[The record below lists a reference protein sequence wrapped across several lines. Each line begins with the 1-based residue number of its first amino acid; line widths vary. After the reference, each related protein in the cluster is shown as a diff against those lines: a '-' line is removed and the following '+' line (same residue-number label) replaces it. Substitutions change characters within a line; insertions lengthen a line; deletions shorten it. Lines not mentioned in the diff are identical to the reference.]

1 MCNPSI
7 GSKNVQADPP
17 SCNTLKRNGNTVS
30 GVYPIQDGN
39 SAKLSY
45 CDMEV
50 DGYDAD
56 MEQPLGFWKLT
67 PEPNGVYFSA
77 YLDEGLNIGSDSEYF
92 PITFNHVL
100 LNHGNGF
107 DAESGTF
114 TAPLS
119 GYYSFHFD
127 GGQWKHG
134 TSDTS
139 NLVKVYKNSQ
149 VMLEMYDSGP
159 TYGHYQHLHFSFE
172 EILNQGETIN
182 LKMYQDD
189 WLYASRFNRISFSG
203 ELLYIEE

>member
-7 GSKNVQADPP
+7 GSKNVQTDPP

-30 GVYPIQDGN
+30 GVYPIHDGN

-56 MEQPLGFWKLT
+56 MEQPLGFWQLT

-77 YLDEGLNIGSDSEYF
+77 YLDEGSNIGSDTEEL
-92 PITFNHVL
+92 PITFNHIL
-100 LNHGNGF
+100 LNHGKGF

-114 TAPLS
+114 TVPLS

-127 GGQWKHG
+127 GRQSDYG
-134 TSDTS
+134 TSG
-139 NLVKVYKNSQ
+139 NANRVRVYKNSQ
-149 VMLEMYDSGP
+149 LMLEMRDSGP
-159 TYGHYQHLHFSFE
+159 VYSDFQHLHFSFE
-172 EILNQGETIN
+172 EKLNKGETIY
-182 LKMYQDD
+182 LELYKSD
-189 WLYASRFNRISFSG
+189 WLFADTSHRISFTG

>member
-1 MCNPSI
+1 
-7 GSKNVQADPP
+7 
-17 SCNTLKRNGNTVS
+17 
-30 GVYPIQDGN
+30 
-39 SAKLSY
+39 
-45 CDMEV
+45 MEV

-77 YLDEGLNIGSDSEYF
+77 YLDEGRYIGSDSEDF

-114 TAPLS
+114 AAPLS

-127 GGQWKHG
+127 GRQ
-134 TSDTS
+134 S
-139 NLVKVYKNSQ
+139 NYETTVTTDPSNAVYVYKNSQ
-149 VMLEMYDSGP
+149 YMLKMKDSGP
-159 TYGHYQHLHFSFE
+159 ANSDFQHLHFSFE
-172 EILNQGETIN
+172 EKLNRGDRIN
-182 LKMYQDD
+182 LKLYEDD
-189 WLYASRFNRISFSG
+189 WLWADTYYRISFSG